1 MGESLSAAVQG
12 ALSVS
17 GGGAP
22 LSAAGEGP
30 ASPAAAGTAAAGEG
44 GMGAPAAAAE
54 EEKEEEAELDAEVVA
69 HLRRCGVSEATER
82 LLGACSV
89 GLEALTLCSAAEL
102 VDLAGEI

>member
-1 MGESLSAAVQG
+1 VGESLSAAVQG

-44 GMGAPAAAAE
+44 GVGAPAAAE

>member
-44 GMGAPAAAAE
+44 GVGAPAAE
-54 EEKEEEAELDAEVVA
+54 EEKEEEEAELDAEVVA

>member
-44 GMGAPAAAAE
+44 GVGAPAAAE